1 MGDPLPREFYLQK
14 TLAVARALLGAT
26 LWHRTADGVTAGRI
40 VETEAYLRDDPACH
54 AYRGR
59 TARNAVMFGPPGH
72 AYVYLIYG
80 MHFCF
85 NAVTAPEGA
94 AEAVLVRSLEPLAGV
109 EQMRL
114 RRGLPPDAPG
124 RRDRELTR
132 GPGRLAQAL
141 GIGRDQNGADLT
153 RGELLLLAPTG
164 PPPPVVA
171 ATRVGLTQGAD
182 LRWRFLIAG
191 SPWVSRPP

>member
-1 MGDPLPREFYLQK
+1 M
-14 TLAVARALLGAT
+14 VARALLGAT
-26 LWHRTADGVTAGRI
+26 LWHRTANGVAAGRI

-54 AYRGR
+54 AFRGR

-85 NAVTAPEGA
+85 NAVTAPVGT
-94 AEAVLVRSLEPLAGV
+94 AEAVLVRALEPLAGV

-114 RRGLPPDAPG
+114 QRGLPPDAPG
-124 RRDRELTR
+124 LRDRELTR

-164 PPPPVVA
+164 PPPHVVA
-171 ATRVGLTQGAD
+171 TARVGLTRGAD
-182 LRWRFLIAG
+182 LPWRFLIAG
-191 SPWVSRPP
+191 SPWVSRRP